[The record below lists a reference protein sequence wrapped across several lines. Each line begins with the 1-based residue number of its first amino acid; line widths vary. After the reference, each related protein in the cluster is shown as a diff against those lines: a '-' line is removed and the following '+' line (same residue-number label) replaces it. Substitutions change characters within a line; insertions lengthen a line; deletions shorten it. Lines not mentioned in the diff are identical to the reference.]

1 MPDNSYWEQRQVQKY
16 LAGEK
21 RVNAYY
27 KDLKKSFEQAKKE
40 IQSVISD
47 FYWRYAEENGLSYAA
62 AQKRL
67 SKAEIGDLQAFIDK
81 VNQHMGEYNQ
91 ELNNMSIKARIT
103 RYQALEKQIDVLLQD
118 LYAIDYQ
125 IKGEDLLKDVYSD
138 SYYRVWFNIDQYHGF
153 HAEFAQVAPAAVE
166 ELINYPFNGADFSTR
181 LWKQKDHMLQ
191 KLNESITTM
200 LVQGKNPKMLAENF
214 AKTFNTKEYEAYR
227 LLHTESSFIMEQAS
241 QKAYKEDGVE
251 RYQWLATLDS
261 STCEECRPMDKKIF
275 EVGEGI
281 VGLSLTPKHIFCRC
295 TTAPYYDDMET
306 GTRVARDP
314 ETGESYEVPG
324 DMTYEEW
331 YKKYVESNP
340 AALLAEKKWKNR
352 YSDKKQYK
360 KYRDVLG
367 SDVPKTFD
375 DFQNLKYNKIDE
387 WKLTKYNYKL
397 QSSVAQGK
405 ADALENYEKLK
416 ITDEKYKGYLFNPKN
431 LNGYAKGR
439 AFTSRL
445 GYDKNNYK
453 ELDKLIKNNIGKFP
467 AISKGI
473 TEYGEKFETIMVVEE
488 VTGKR
493 AKVKIG
499 SIIENEEETPR
510 VTTLFIDE
518 LKENN

>member
-1 MPDNSYWEQRQVQKY
+1 MPDNSYWEQRQIQKY

-21 RVNAYY
+21 KVNAYY

-47 FYWRYAEENGLSYAA
+47 FYWRYAEENGLSYAV

-67 SKAEIGDLQAFIDK
+67 SKAEIGDLQAFMDK

-103 RYQALEKQIDVLLQD
+103 RYQALEKQIDALLQD
-118 LYAIDYQ
+118 LYSIDYQ
-125 IKGEDLLKDVYSD
+125 VKGEDLLKDVYTD

-153 HAEFAQVAPAAVE
+153 HAEFAQVAPVVVE

-200 LVQGKNPKMLAENF
+200 LVQGKNPKVLADDF
-214 AKTFNTKEYEAYR
+214 AKTFSTKEYEAYR

-251 RYQWLATLDS
+251 RYQWLDTLDS

-314 ETGESYEVPG
+314 ETGKSYKVPG
-324 DMTYEEW
+324 NMTYEEW

-375 DFQNLKYNKIDE
+375 DFQNLKYNN
-387 WKLTKYNYKL
+387 TKAWGELNRLYKDTNSGKMWLNAKFANEKKHNKHMVRHLHEYGDITEEEYLNIARNLLASPVKGGIEGFESELGFIFRYNRTENDLAIGRPDGNISTLYKPR
-397 QSSVAQGK
+397 
-405 ADALENYEKLK
+405 
-416 ITDEKYKGYLFNPKN
+416 EKYKHWLEQIQK
-431 LNGYAKGR
+431 
-439 AFTSRL
+439 
-445 GYDKNNYK
+445 YK
-453 ELDKLIKNNIGKFP
+453 
-467 AISKGI
+467 
-473 TEYGEKFETIMVVEE
+473 
-488 VTGKR
+488 
-493 AKVKIG
+493 
-499 SIIENEEETPR
+499 
-510 VTTLFIDE
+510 
-518 LKENN
+518 KED